1 MADDVRAP
9 TCHDALFHDVFS
21 RPDAFALVLRRLLPK
36 EVLPHVDFASLRPA
50 PTKQTDERLRTRWPD
65 LRYVVDVVDGD
76 TRVPVQLPIEHQST
90 PAPLLPRRSHGYVSG
105 LWDEHAKANPRD
117 DTVPFVI
124 PVAFLQHPARNT
136 PVRLSE
142 IQPMPPRLRALL
154 GTPVELTM
162 LVDDFSGSVM
172 GDTTVDLPTRAFV
185 ELARAFMHGYE
196 NAGALTKARLRELA
210 PLFDILLEHKRPGD
224 IRTLWVYV
232 IGAYEEGS
240 PLRDLITNAVS
251 KEVKEEFMTIKDA
264 WIAEGRTEGEAKGR
278 TEGQAK
284 LLLRLLE
291 SRAILISEAIRA
303 RVLDTRD
310 ESLLLRWFDRAL
322 SMATAEEVFAPLE
335 AGS

>member
-1 MADDVRAP
+1 MSDDVRAP

-21 RPDAFALVLRRLLPK
+21 RRDAFALVLRRLLPK

-50 PTKQTDERLRTRWPD
+50 PTKQTDSRLRTRWPD
-65 LRYVVDVVDGD
+65 LRYVVDFVDGD
-76 TRVPVQLPIEHQST
+76 TRVPVQLPLEHQST
-90 PAPLLPRRSHGYVSG
+90 PEPLLPKRSHEYVSG
-105 LWDEHAKANPRD
+105 IWDEHVKANPND

-124 PVAFLQHPARNT
+124 PVGFFQYPARNT

-172 GDTTVDLPTRAFV
+172 DDTEIELPTRAYV
-185 ELARAFMHGYE
+185 EIARAFMHGYK
-196 NAGALTKARLRELA
+196 NPGALTETRIRELA
-210 PLFDILLEHKRPGD
+210 PLFDILLEHKRSGD

-232 IGAYEEGS
+232 ISAYEEGS
-240 PLRDLITNAVS
+240 PLRDLILNAVS
-251 KEVKEEFMTIKDA
+251 KEVRKEFMTIKDA
-264 WIAEGRTEGEAKGR
+264 WLAEGRVEGVAKS
-278 TEGQAK
+278 
-284 LLLRLLE
+284 LLRLLE
-291 SRAILISEAIRA
+291 SRAISISEALRA

-310 ESLLLRWFDRAL
+310 EGLLLRWFDRAI